1 MPAAGANEPKAPG
14 GGGLPRTITFT
25 ADENANDQRA
35 AHLQNLRTF
44 PSREV
49 SSEKTAVKSEA
60 EAGKKNVDITEHLLS
75 LDEVCERFNVQA
87 NADRPQ
93 DSFGLSASQAADL
106 LATNGPNT
114 LTPPKKKS
122 SLRKFFICVTSL
134 FNLMLIAAGILEYIL
149 LGIDYENNKANIYMG
164 AILIAVAFINA
175 AVEWYQERKSENTL
189 AALLKMIPA
198 KTHVIRERK
207 LESIQSAD
215 VVAGDVLFLR
225 MGDKIPADCYVFSS
239 SDLKVD
245 NSSLTGESEPQER
258 EPGNTMRNALEAT
271 NLAFNGTLAVS
282 GEAYAI
288 VVRTGDHTV
297 LGQIAGL
304 TAGEEKAKSPLN
316 HEIAIFVRII
326 ASVAVFTA
334 AVFFIAGMCLY
345 KDFPFAINFAIGIFV
360 AWVPEGLPATVTML
374 LTIAAKRMAAEN
386 VLVKD
391 LQGVETLGAI
401 TLLATDKTGTL
412 TRNQM
417 TVTNIWT
424 NGT

>member
-1 MPAAGANEPKAPG
+1 
-14 GGGLPRTITFT
+14 
-25 ADENANDQRA
+25 
-35 AHLQNLRTF
+35 
-44 PSREV
+44 
-49 SSEKTAVKSEA
+49 
-60 EAGKKNVDITEHLLS
+60 
-75 LDEVCERFNVQA
+75 
-87 NADRPQ
+87 
-93 DSFGLSASQAADL
+93 
-106 LATNGPNT
+106 
-114 LTPPKKKS
+114 
-122 SLRKFFICVTSL
+122 
-134 FNLMLIAAGILEYIL
+134 MLIAAGILEYIL
-149 LGIDYENNKANIYMG
+149 LGIDYKNNKANIYMG
-164 AILIAVAFINA
+164 AILIVVAFINA
-175 AVEWYQERKSENTL
+175 AVEWWQQRKSENTL

-198 KTHVIRERK
+198 KTHVIRDRK

-258 EPGNTMRNALEAT
+258 GAGNSMRNPLEAT

-288 VVRTGDHTV
+288 VVRTGDNTV

-316 HEIAIFVRII
+316 HEISIFVRII
-326 ASVAVFTA
+326 ASVAIFTA
-334 AVFFIAGMCLY
+334 AVFFIAGMALY
-345 KDFPFAINFAIGIFV
+345 KDFPFAINFAIGTFV

-417 TVTNIWT
+417 TVCNVWT
-424 NGT
+424 NGIMYAAT